1 MNNYYDHDYAM
12 IFVLVSCSIKEGAFY
27 DVPVEQLLSYSIIVT
42 TTMTS
47 RVLSLSGLRK
57 GFFTHIFID
66 EAAQVGRERGGG
78 EEEEEEEVLMTTYLY
93 SFFD

>member
-1 MNNYYDHDYAM
+1 MNNYYDHDYDM
-12 IFVLVSCSIKEGAFY
+12 IFVLASCSIKEGAFY

-66 EAAQVGRERGGG
+66 EAAQVVGRERGRGRRGG
-78 EEEEEEEVLMTTYLY
+78 GGINDYLRV
-93 SFFD
+93 FFF